1 MSNPNCRLCQMGAGS
16 EPDLSQRQMA
26 TKYGVGK
33 ASVGRHRKHLASQA
47 TVDLRGASSASMP
60 GDAEFAGVPSHLVT
74 ARGASIQREDGSWV
88 KVSWKPNAKA
98 LDEALAYD
106 DLADII
112 SNPLPSYVSGLLQP
126 HTEVLCASDLQIG
139 KAMQRGGGTPETLA
153 RAKQTLARAVDRY
166 LLTCPERIVIADG
179 GDPIENIFNVKG
191 QLTTNDLDLTAQI
204 RTFRRLM
211 AEFIRRLAPLAP
223 EIVFLSVPSNHGAVR
238 SGYGRDSQAGTVD
251 ADFGIDINY
260 SLEEQFEGRKGFEHV
275 RFVRPDGLEET
286 AVLDASGTRL
296 AFNHGHQSGG
306 ILKHGEWWARQDHGR
321 RPGYDAD
328 ILVMSHYHSFN
339 VGHSGNSRWIIS
351 ASSSDPGSDWFTNR
365 TGEAARQGMTAF
377 STRAG
382 EWSDLAIL

>member
-16 EPDLSQRQMA
+16 ETALSQRQMA

-47 TVDLRGASSASMP
+47 TADLRGASSAPMP
-60 GDAEFAGVPSHLVT
+60 GDEEFAGIPSHLVT
-74 ARGASIQREDGSWV
+74 ARGASILREDGSWV
-88 KVSWKPNAKA
+88 KASWKPNAFA
-98 LDEALAYD
+98 LHEALAYD
-106 DLADII
+106 DLADLI
-112 SNPLPSYVSGLLQP
+112 NDPLPSLIQDVQP
-126 HTEVLCASDLQIG
+126 HTETLMASDLQIG

-153 RAKQTLARAVDRY
+153 RANQTLARAVGRY
-166 LLTCPERIVIADG
+166 SLSAPERIIIADG

-191 QLTTNDLDLTAQI
+191 QLVTNDLDVTAQI

-211 AEFIRRLAPLAP
+211 AKFIRTLAPLAP
-223 EIVFLSVPSNHGAVR
+223 EIVYLSVPSNHGAVR
-238 SGYGRDSQAGTVD
+238 NGLGADSQAGTVD
-251 ADFGIDINY
+251 ADFGLDINY
-260 SLEEQFEGRKGFEHV
+260 SLEEQFEGREGFEHV
-275 RFVRPDGLEET
+275 RFVRPEGLEET
-286 AVLDASGTRL
+286 AVIEASGTRL
-296 AFNHGHQSGG
+296 AFNHGHRSGG

-339 VGHSGNSRWIIS
+339 VGHSGNGRWIIS

-377 STRAG
+377 SVRDG
-382 EWSDLAIL
+382 QWSDLAIL